1 MVEKY
6 DLTCWPYSY
15 VKLVVLK
22 QTGKHLALMNAQIET
37 YDLKLCYVRV
47 LTSNISTTMKL
58 RLCQLALVVY
68 SWLEASLN
76 KYRTKLST
84 ITIIQK
90 YHKMQ

>member
-37 YDLKLCYVRV
+37 YDLKLCYVCMRD
-47 LTSNISTTMKL
+47 
-58 RLCQLALVVY
+58 
-68 SWLEASLN
+68 
-76 KYRTKLST
+76 
-84 ITIIQK
+84 
-90 YHKMQ
+90 